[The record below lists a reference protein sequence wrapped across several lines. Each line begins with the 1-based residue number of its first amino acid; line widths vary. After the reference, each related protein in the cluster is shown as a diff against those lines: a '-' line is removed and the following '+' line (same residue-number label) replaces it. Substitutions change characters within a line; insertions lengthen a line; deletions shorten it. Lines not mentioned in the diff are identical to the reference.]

1 MTTFDYANTA
11 LRKDLIAYSDALRTL
26 VGKLPQARGL
36 CDRVLKE
43 VRLARALL
51 AFASGPQVIEL
62 GNILYKLQNL
72 WPYRDLSFAR
82 TLGFTDE
89 IKEALELKEEAL
101 RAVKLLARQG
111 DVLSSEVITCFA
123 NIADAL
129 EQERQLLE
137 ACDGSIRPHARN
149 MELTRKRL
157 NLLIAAV
164 DARMPES
171 PEQILAVQAYSNA
184 ATLLADWENGVP
196 IDSSG
201 VEILERC
208 IDILD
213 AAGHAHFVAI
223 NPAQV

>member
-11 LRKDLIAYSDALRTL
+11 LRKDLMAYSDALRTL
-26 VGKLPQARGL
+26 VGKLPQARAL

-62 GNILYKLQNL
+62 GNSLYRLQNL
-72 WPYRDLSFAR
+72 WPYRDLTFAR
-82 TLGFTDE
+82 TLGFGDE
-89 IKEALELKEEAL
+89 IKESLDMKEEAL
-101 RAVKLLARQG
+101 KAVKLLARQS
-111 DVLSSEVITCFA
+111 DVLSSEVVTCFA
-123 NIADAL
+123 NMADAL
-129 EQERQLLE
+129 EQERLLLE
-137 ACDGSIRPHARN
+137 ACDASIRPHARN
-149 MELTRKRL
+149 MEMTRKRL

-171 PEQILAVQAYSNA
+171 AEQSAAVRAYTDA
-184 ATLLADWENGVP
+184 ATLLGDWENGVP
-196 IDSSG
+196 LDSSG

-213 AAGHAHFVAI
+213 RAGYAHFTAI
-223 NPAQV
+223 TPAQA